1 MKGTD
6 RVLIVGGGA
15 AGMMAAI
22 SAADSGNKVC
32 LIEKNEKLGKKL
44 YITGKGRC
52 NVTNAADVATHLN
65 NVCTNSKFLYSAFY
79 GFDNKAVMDFLEQ
92 AGCPLKIE
100 RGGRVFPVS
109 DHSSDII
116 AVFLRELKKRGV
128 DILLNTEVKSLVIK
142 EDSSVIE
149 GSGVKMCN
157 VNDTHEGA
165 GPRAHSVNDTH
176 EVADSRAH
184 SVNDTHKDTEPKNC
198 VADGAEE
205 SNRSRERCRN
215 SSGTGKRVVGVE
227 IVGGKVVEADRVIVC
242 TGGLSYPATGST
254 GDGYRLA
261 ESAGHKIQ
269 ECSPALVPLEVKEG
283 WCAELMGLSLRNV
296 EIRLVL
302 EKPEKRE
309 LYRGFGELLF
319 THFGVS
325 GPLILSASSYYG
337 GRREGQKSGAETKIY
352 IDLKPAMNMEQLDKR
367 LLRDFEE
374 NKNRQFKNA
383 LGALFP
389 VKLVPVMVK
398 LSGIS
403 PEKKANEVTREERKR
418 FAELI
423 KKLPLTVNGTR
434 GFGEAVITR
443 GGVSVKEIDPATME
457 SKKAK
462 GLYFAGEVLDLDALT
477 GGFNLQI
484 AWSTGYLAGKV

>member
-1 MKGTD
+1 MKEAA
-6 RVLIVGGGA
+6 RVLVIGGGA

-52 NVTNAADVATHLN
+52 NVTNAADVETHLN

-79 GFDNKAVMDFLEQ
+79 CFNNKAVMDFLEQ

-116 AVFLRELKKRGV
+116 AAFFRELKKRGV
-128 DILLNTEVKSLVIK
+128 DILLDTEVKSLVIK
-142 EDSSVIE
+142 EDLSVIK
-149 GSGVKMCN
+149 GIGIKACS

-165 GPRAHSVNDTH
+165 CPRAHSVIDTY
-176 EVADSRAH
+176 
-184 SVNDTHKDTEPKNC
+184 KDAESKGC
-198 VADGAEE
+198 VANGAEE
-205 SNRSRERCRN
+205 GNWSKECGRDGAGAS
-215 SSGTGKRVVGVE
+215 KRVVGVE
-227 IVGGKVVEADRVIVC
+227 ITGGKIVEADKVIVC

-254 GDGYRLA
+254 GDGYRFA

-269 ECSPALVPLEVKEG
+269 ECSPALVPFVVKED
-283 WCAELMGLSLRNV
+283 WCADLMGLSLRNV
-296 EIRLVL
+296 EIRFVL

-325 GPLILSASSYYG
+325 GPLILSASSYYAG
-337 GRREGQKSGAETKIY
+337 KREGQRSGVETRIY

-374 NKNRQFKNA
+374 NKNRHFKNA

-389 VKLVPVMVK
+389 VKLIPVMVK

-403 PEKKANEVTREERKR
+403 PEKKANEITREERKR

-423 KKLPLTVNGTR
+423 KKLPLTVTGTR
-434 GFGEAVITR
+434 GFEEAVITR
-443 GGVSVKEIDPATME
+443 GGVSVKEIDPSSME
-457 SKKAK
+457 SKKVK

-484 AWSTGYLAGKV
+484 AWSTGYLAGRV